1 LRGWQF
7 IATLNVIATLKRLA
21 GGQTTQSFSGRRHGG
36 LPTNPDIRQ
45 PTMDK
50 KAKKKI
56 QALNQRIQK
65 LQQQLAGAKK
75 QMDDPREL
83 KTFQEQ
89 LAAA

>member
-1 LRGWQF
+1 
-7 IATLNVIATLKRLA
+7 
-21 GGQTTQSFSGRRHGG
+21 
-36 LPTNPDIRQ
+36 
-45 PTMDK
+45 MDK

-89 LAAA
+89 LAAAEAEVAKLKNS